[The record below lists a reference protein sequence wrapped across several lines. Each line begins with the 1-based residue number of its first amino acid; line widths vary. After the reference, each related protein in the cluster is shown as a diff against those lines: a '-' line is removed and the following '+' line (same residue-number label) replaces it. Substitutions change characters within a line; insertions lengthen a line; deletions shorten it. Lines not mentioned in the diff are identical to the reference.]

1 MPLKDLLGAFN
12 LTVFKQIVVAAALA
26 GVLSGVLLTLVQRVQ
41 VIPTLL
47 KAEVY
52 EEAAE
57 AAKNCNCVLHRGKV
71 QEAVAGTPGAA
82 AATMAATAEAEH
94 DHEHTAGHEHHH
106 DAADWQPANGMERTL
121 YTAAANI
128 VIGLGFALL
137 LGAVFAL
144 SGVPMNWRLGL
155 LWGLAGYVVF
165 FVAPSLG
172 LPPEVPGTE
181 AAQLVDRQMW
191 WLMTALSTAVGLALL
206 VFSRR
211 WLLKLLGA
219 LLLGVPHFIGAPQPE
234 VYGAAAPPELAQAF
248 VHATFLAN
256 GIFWLSLG
264 ALLGFFYKK
273 LA

>member
-1 MPLKDLLGAFN
+1 MSLKGSLGAFN
-12 LTVFKQIVVAAALA
+12 LAVFKQIVVAAALA
-26 GVLSGVLLTLVQRVQ
+26 GVLSGALLTLVQRVQ
-41 VIPTLL
+41 VIPILHE
-47 KAEVY
+47 AEVY
-52 EEAAE
+52 EEAADKAAE
-57 AAKNCNCVLHRGKV
+57 AS
-71 QEAVAGTPGAA
+71 AA
-82 AATMAATAEAEH
+82 AEH
-94 DHEHTAGHEHHH
+94 SHMHSAVEPEHSHDDAHEHHH
-106 DAADWQPANGMERTL
+106 DATDWQPANGMERTL
-121 YTAAANI
+121 YTAVANA

-144 SGVPMNWRLGL
+144 SGVAMNWRLGL

-181 AAQLVDRQMW
+181 AARLVDRQMW

-206 VFSRR
+206 VFARP
-211 WLLKLLGA
+211 WLLKVLGA

-256 GIFWLSLG
+256 AIFWLSLG